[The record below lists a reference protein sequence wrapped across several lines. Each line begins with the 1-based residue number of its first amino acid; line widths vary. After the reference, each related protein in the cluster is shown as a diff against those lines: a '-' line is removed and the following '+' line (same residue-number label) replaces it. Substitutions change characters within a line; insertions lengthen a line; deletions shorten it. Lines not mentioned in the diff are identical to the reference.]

1 MPPGYARG
9 VDEFDAPPAQRAII
23 PPALESD
30 TEPDAPAVIPVDMSP
45 AEEGGAPPD
54 PLNGAEPP
62 LVTGHR
68 GVVTLVEGTT
78 FCISDGSGDILAG
91 TQGLYFRDARIL
103 SRWQLLLDGQ
113 PPQPLSVVD
122 SNAFTARFLA
132 RRALIPGKH
141 DSTMLVDRQRW
152 VGRGL
157 KERITLRNVDREA
170 TAVTVELLVDSD
182 FADLFA
188 VKEGRHGAPSP
199 RTTMSGM
206 DLVFS
211 RSDGSRGLL
220 VHAAGEP
227 TVGPA
232 GLVWQVVIPPR
243 ETWSIEVVAQP
254 VVDRCRIE
262 PRFRDALGE
271 PTVPGEPAWR
281 DQITSI
287 TVNHPPLSR
296 ILRHTVHDLDALR
309 MVDQGIDKDDPQ
321 RIYVAAGAPWFMTLF
336 GRDSLLTSWMV
347 LPLDPGLAVG
357 TLQTLAAQ
365 QGTQIDPR
373 TEEQPGRIL
382 HEMRL
387 GPQNVEALGGMNYY
401 GTVDATPLFV
411 ALLGEVWRWGA
422 AESTVRA
429 LLPAA
434 DAALSWME
442 RYGDRDGDGFL
453 EYQRATDRGLANQ
466 GWKDSW
472 DGVNDAVGRL
482 AEPPVALAEVQGY
495 AYAAWLARADLA
507 DAVGEPAT
515 AAACRSRAE
524 KLQQLFADH
533 FWMPGEG
540 CYAVALDGEKRQVD
554 AITSNPA
561 HCLWSGI
568 VPDEHAEQL
577 IATLGDATMDSG
589 FGLRTLSERM
599 GAYNPMSYHNGSVWP
614 HDTAIAVA
622 GLMRYRHIPGA
633 VALAHRLAD
642 GLLRAG
648 LGFGGRLP
656 ELYCGFSAAAFS
668 PPIPY
673 PTSCSPQA
681 WASAAPLLMLRSF
694 LGLDPDTPH
703 RRIRITPDLPPAWG
717 RITLDRLRLG
727 DQELRIGAARAGA
740 RVSGLPTDWSVSIG

>member
-1 MPPGYARG
+1 M
-9 VDEFDAPPAQRAII
+9 DEFDATRDQPADPPQPPVTAPAAAPQRPPA
-23 PPALESD
+23 
-30 TEPDAPAVIPVDMSP
+30 
-45 AEEGGAPPD
+45 PD
-54 PLNGAEPP
+54 PLNAAEPP
-62 LVTGHR
+62 VIGGVR

-78 FCISDGSGDILAG
+78 FCISDVSGDIVGGG
-91 TQGLYFRDARIL
+91 TQGLYFRDTRIV
-103 SRWQLLLDGQ
+103 SRWQLRLDGQ
-113 PPQPLSVVD
+113 VPQQLSVVD
-122 SNAFTARFLA
+122 SDAFTARFLA
-132 RRALIPGKH
+132 RRPAVPGKH
-141 DSTMLVDRQRW
+141 DSTMLVDRHRW
-152 VGRGL
+152 IGRGMR
-157 KERITLRNVDREA
+157 EMITLRNVDREA
-170 TAVTVELLVDSD
+170 TAVTVELLVDTD

-188 VKEGRHGAPSP
+188 VKEGRTGASSP

-211 RSDGSRGLL
+211 REDGSRGLM

-227 TVGPA
+227 TVSSA
-232 GLVWQVVIPPR
+232 GLLWQVVIPAR
-243 ETWSIEVVAQP
+243 ETWTIELVAQP
-254 VVDRCRIE
+254 VVASCRIE
-262 PRFRDALGE
+262 PRFRDLRGQPTVAGE
-271 PTVPGEPAWR
+271 PVWR
-281 DQITSI
+281 DRVTLI
-287 TVNHPPLSR
+287 TVEHPALAK
-296 ILRHTVHDLDALR
+296 ILRHTIHDLDALR
-309 MVDQGIDKDDPQ
+309 MIDQEDPQ

-336 GRDSLLTSWMV
+336 GRDSLLTSWMA
-347 LPLDPGLAVG
+347 LPLDPALAVG
-357 TLQTLAAQ
+357 ALQTLAAL
-365 QGTQIDPR
+365 QGTQHDPR

-472 DGVNDAVGRL
+472 DGINDATGRL

-495 AYAAWLARADLA
+495 AYAAWLARAELA
-507 DAVGEPAT
+507 EAVGELAT
-515 AAACRSRAE
+515 ASACRAKAE
-524 KLQQLFADH
+524 KLQQLFAER
-533 FWMPGEG
+533 FWLPDEG
-540 CYAVALDGEKRQVD
+540 YYAIALDGHKRQVD
-554 AITSNPA
+554 SISSNPA

-577 IATLGDATMDSG
+577 IHTLGDSAMDSG

-599 GAYNPMSYHNGSVWP
+599 GAYNPMSYHNGSIWP
-614 HDTAIAVA
+614 HDTALAVA
-622 GLMRYRHIPGA
+622 GLMRYAHIPGA
-633 VALAHRLAD
+633 VSLAHNLAE
-642 GLLRAG
+642 GLIRAG
-648 LGFGGRLP
+648 AAFGGRLP
-656 ELYCGFSAAAFS
+656 ELYCGFPAAAFS

-694 LGLDPDTPH
+694 LGLDPDVP
-703 RRIRITPDLPPAWG
+703 RRRLRLSPALPPSWG
-717 RITLDRLRLG
+717 TLTLDRLHLG
-727 DQELRIGAARAGA
+727 GRELRVGASQSGGH
-740 RVSGLPTDWSVSIG
+740 VSGLPSDWAVAIS